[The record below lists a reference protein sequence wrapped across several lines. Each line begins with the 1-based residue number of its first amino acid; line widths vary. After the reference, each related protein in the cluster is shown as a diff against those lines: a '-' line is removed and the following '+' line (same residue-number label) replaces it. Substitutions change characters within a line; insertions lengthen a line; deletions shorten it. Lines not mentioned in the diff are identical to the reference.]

1 LWTSNLWFRQESLD
15 REEFIWSDVE
25 LVTFLER
32 ISLNTFTWLDGEENF
47 IQWAENLINLT
58 NLGLVLE
65 IYWSIEVW
73 DFGVDRTTE
82 DIAFNRMHEGAHLK
96 H

>member
-1 LWTSNLWFRQESLD
+1 LWTSNLWLWQESLD
-15 REEFIWSDVE
+15 RQEFVWGDVE

-65 IYWSIEVW
+65 IYWSIKVW

-82 DIAFNRMHEGAHLK
+82 DITFN
-96 H
+96 